1 VLIRTRDH
9 RTSQRPRRG
18 TNSPSPCLPT
28 PPPVWFG
35 FSSPYHPSRPRP
47 RPSLS
52 PFAGASE
59 QSSGS
64 THLPIFHQCQNVSVN
79 PSHHLDFFWVDERS
93 MTTKMSEPHHRDTR
107 QMRSDTQKKERD
119 SLGGIV
125 SGRVYHHRLKSA
137 ALLWFCRKRKKKA
150 VKGLKSARASYHK
163 RCLFSSDKVKHHP
176 GFSLRL
182 CQPSDDIP
190 ERRTNE

>member
-1 VLIRTRDH
+1 VEQTLQARAFPLHLPSGLASPLHITRPGLGH
-9 RTSQRPRRG
+9 G
-18 TNSPSPCLPT
+18 H
-28 PPPVWFG
+28 
-35 FSSPYHPSRPRP
+35 PYHPS
-47 RPSLS
+47 L
-52 PFAGASE
+52 GQASNAPAA
-59 QSSGS
+59 
-64 THLPIFHQCQNVSVN
+64 HIFLFFISAKKVSVN
-79 PSHHLDFFWVDERS
+79 PNRHLDFFWVDEKS
-93 MTTKMSEPHHRDTR
+93 MTTKMSEPHHHDTR